1 MLAVELDDVCADHRV
16 AFRDIAAA
24 WLGVDA
30 AGLPLDHD
38 PDLTAWNLSPLQAEA
53 LRRHAVVERRLYRDL
68 DVVASAADVLW
79 RLSDAGA
86 WIRIVTHRLS
96 VPFSHSVVVADTVG
110 WLDDAAI
117 PYRDLC
123 FLGAKPQVEADLY
136 LDAAADQAVAL
147 RRAGNPVVLFDR
159 PWNRDLADPRA
170 HGWAEVEDL
179 VMEQLVAHSGVHG
192 VQSRLP
198 GLASGA
204 ERLNAPPATAP
215 TEVP

>member
-16 AFRDIAAA
+16 AFRDIAARR
-24 WLGVDA
+24 LDVDP
-30 AGLPLDHD
+30 GSLPLDHD
-38 PDLTAWNLSPLQAEA
+38 TDRREWNLPGAQIEE
-53 LRRHAVVERRLYRDL
+53 LRRHAVVQCRIYREL
-68 DVVASAADVLW
+68 SVVPGAADALW

-136 LDAAADQAVAL
+136 LDSDADHASSL
-147 RRAGNPVVLFDR
+147 RQAGNEVLVFDR
-159 PWNRDLADPRA
+159 PWNQHLADPRA
-170 HGWAEVEDL
+170 RGWVEVEEQVMDRL
-179 VMEQLVAHSGVHG
+179 VRHSGVHG

-204 ERLNAPPATAP
+204 ERLAAEPVPDPAD
-215 TEVP
+215 VP